1 MKSSSTVLAP
11 PPAREPAKAVAA
23 HRPARRY
30 LGRSLGRHLILAII
44 SLAFLLPFV
53 VMVTTAFKTPQ
64 DVFHA
69 PPKLLPT
76 TWVTTNFSAATHTMP
91 FWRYLANTL
100 LLVILNVAGTLL
112 SCPLVGYAL
121 AKLRWRGRSL
131 AFFSVLATMMIPVQ
145 VTFIPLYLLWNKVH
159 AIGTFA
165 PLIIPQFLGT
175 PFYIFLLRQFFLG
188 VPDTLREAALLDGAS
203 ELRTYF
209 RIMLPQAKPALATV
223 AVFQF
228 VATWTDFFLPLVYLN
243 DSSKYTL
250 SIGLYSFFGEHGVA
264 WGPLMAACL
273 YFTIPAVIIFMVA
286 QRFFVRGITLTG
298 MK

>member
-1 MKSSSTVLAP
+1 
-11 PPAREPAKAVAA
+11 
-23 HRPARRY
+23 
-30 LGRSLGRHLILAII
+30 
-44 SLAFLLPFV
+44 
-53 VMVTTAFKTPQ
+53 
-64 DVFHA
+64 
-69 PPKLLPT
+69 
-76 TWVTTNFSAATHTMP
+76 
-91 FWRYLANTL
+91 
-100 LLVILNVAGTLL
+100 
-112 SCPLVGYAL
+112 
-121 AKLRWRGRSL
+121 
-131 AFFSVLATMMIPVQ
+131 MMIPVQ
-145 VTFIPLYLLWNKVH
+145 VTFIPLYLLWDKFH

-175 PFYIFLLRQFFLG
+175 PFFIFLLRQFFLG
-188 VPDTLREAALLDGAS
+188 VPDALREAALIDGAS

-209 RIMLPQAKPALATV
+209 KIMLPQAKPALATV

-273 YFTIPAVIIFMVA
+273 YFTVPALVIFMVA
-286 QRFFVRGITLTG
+286 QRYFVRGITLTG